1 MYEEAAANPAAASP
15 ANETFVSRL
24 TAAGK
29 GAIAVIRVWGPRACQ
44 IADAAFTPTRGKRL
58 AETPPGT
65 LRLGRVGRGLGDEVV
80 AVIMG
85 SDPPA
90 VEIQCHGGEAAVAL
104 VIEALVDAGAL
115 VTEHGVAGANL
126 VGDPIADLA
135 LQDLALTQTV
145 SAAEILLEQSQGALR
160 DGLLALK
167 DQIATDPAIAEK
179 TIDILIQRGEFGLQ
193 LVRGWRVAIVGRPN
207 VGKSSLFNALVGFG
221 RAIVDRAPGTT
232 RDVVTHAIAI
242 DGWPVELADT
252 AGVRDAIDMV
262 ERIGVERSF
271 VEQRQADLVLL
282 VLDQSA
288 PWEPADIELVATS
301 PRAILVGNKSDLPSM
316 WSDRYRG
323 QEPSIISTVS
333 AATGEGLAR
342 LIAAIACRLVPDRPP
357 PGAAVPFRAD
367 QVDGL
372 RLIQSALGSLE
383 YATATDLVARLLS
396 GRQP

>member
-1 MYEEAAANPAAASP
+1 
-15 ANETFVSRL
+15 
-24 TAAGK
+24 
-29 GAIAVIRVWGPRACQ
+29 
-44 IADAAFTPTRGKRL
+44 
-58 AETPPGT
+58 
-65 LRLGRVGRGLGDEVV
+65 
-80 AVIMG
+80 
-85 SDPPA
+85 
-90 VEIQCHGGEAAVAL
+90 
-104 VIEALVDAGAL
+104 
-115 VTEHGVAGANL
+115 
-126 VGDPIADLA
+126 
-135 LQDLALTQTV
+135 
-145 SAAEILLEQSQGALR
+145 
-160 DGLLALK
+160 
-167 DQIATDPAIAEK
+167 
-179 TIDILIQRGEFGLQ
+179 
-193 LVRGWRVAIVGRPN
+193 
-207 VGKSSLFNALVGFG
+207 
-221 RAIVDRAPGTT
+221 
-232 RDVVTHAIAI
+232 VVTHAIAI